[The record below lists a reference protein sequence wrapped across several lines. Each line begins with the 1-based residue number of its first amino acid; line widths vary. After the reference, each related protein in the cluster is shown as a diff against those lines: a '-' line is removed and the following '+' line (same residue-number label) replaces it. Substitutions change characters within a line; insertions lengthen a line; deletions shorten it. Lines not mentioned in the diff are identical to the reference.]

1 MHVSHLADSGAKEV
15 VSMRRPRENFFQ
27 RHLDPASRL
36 GEILFG
42 LIMVLTATLTAGLT
56 AAEGEAGVRHLLVSA
71 VGCNIAWGIIDGIMY
86 VMNCLTERGGKARFI
101 QAVQKATDP
110 GAALDIVRAEVESEF
125 ESLSKPEERETLS
138 QAILK
143 HLAHVRPAK
152 VWVTK
157 EDLYGAIACFWLVFL
172 SCLPAAVPFL
182 IFSNPTRAL
191 RVSNGVLIVL
201 LFVIGQKWAQ
211 FAKVNRLAAGLAM
224 VVIGLALV
232 GVAILLGG

>member
-1 MHVSHLADSGAKEV
+1 MRARRRKE
-15 VSMRRPRENFFQ
+15 NLFQ
-27 RHLDPASRL
+27 RYLDPASRL

-42 LIMVLTATLTAGLT
+42 LIMVRTATLTAGLT

-86 VMNCLTERGGKARFI
+86 VMNCLIERGGKARLVQAI
-101 QAVQKATDP
+101 QNAPNPA
-110 GAALDIVRAEVESEF
+110 AALDIVRAEVDSEF
-125 ESLSKPEERETLS
+125 ESLSKAEDRETLC

-152 VWVTK
+152 VWVTRQ
-157 EDLYGAIACFWLVFL
+157 DLYGAIACFGLVFV

-182 IFSNPTRAL
+182 IFSNPTLAL

-211 FAKVNRLAAGLAM
+211 YARVNRLAAGLAM

>member
-1 MHVSHLADSGAKEV
+1 MRARRRKE
-15 VSMRRPRENFFQ
+15 NLFQ
-27 RHLDPASRL
+27 RYLDPASRL

-42 LIMVLTATLTAGLT
+42 LIMVRTATLTAGLT

-86 VMNCLTERGGKARFI
+86 VMNCLIERGGKARLVQAI
-101 QAVQKATDP
+101 QHAPNPA
-110 GAALDIVRAEVESEF
+110 AALDIVRAEVDSEF
-125 ESLSKPEERETLS
+125 ESLSKAEDRETLC

-152 VWVTK
+152 VWVTRQ
-157 EDLYGAIACFWLVFL
+157 DLYGAIACFGLVFV

-182 IFSNPTRAL
+182 IFSNPTLAL

-211 FAKVNRLAAGLAM
+211 YARVNRLAAGLAM

>member
-1 MHVSHLADSGAKEV
+1 MRARSRKE
-15 VSMRRPRENFFQ
+15 NLFQ
-27 RHLDPASRL
+27 RYLDPASRL

-42 LIMVLTATLTAGLT
+42 LIMVRTATLTAGLT

-86 VMNCLTERGGKARFI
+86 VMNCLIERGGKARLVQAI
-101 QAVQKATDP
+101 QNAPNPA
-110 GAALDIVRAEVESEF
+110 AALDIVRAEVDSEF
-125 ESLSKPEERETLS
+125 ESLSKAEDRETLC

-152 VWVTK
+152 VWVTRQ
-157 EDLYGAIACFWLVFL
+157 DLYGAIACFGLVFV

-182 IFSNPTRAL
+182 IFSNPTLAL

-211 FAKVNRLAAGLAM
+211 YARVNRLAAGLAM